1 MRKFSLSCHP
11 EAIRVVRGGRAI
23 DGMGIYQEIGGASAL
38 AAAVEGFYARVT
50 ADTELAGY
58 FEGVDLGR
66 LKAHQRS
73 FLAAAIGGSEIY
85 AGRSM
90 KEAHAPLGISQKHFD
105 RVVGHLVD
113 TLTEL
118 SVPAEIIGEI
128 GSKLIPLQEEI
139 VTPVASRVGMVRP

>member
-1 MRKFSLSCHP
+1 MS
-11 EAIRVVRGGRAI
+11 
-23 DGMGIYQEIGGASAL
+23 IYEEIGGAPAL
-38 AAAVEGFYARVT
+38 AAAVDDFYARIL
-50 ADTELAGY
+50 ADSELVGY
-58 FEGVDLGR
+58 FDGMDLGR

-85 AGRSM
+85 AGRPM
-90 KEAHAPLGISQKHFD
+90 KEAHAPLAIAQKHFD

-128 GSKLIPLQEEI
+128 GSRLIPLQEEI
-139 VTPVASRVGMVRP
+139 VTTAASRSASANSRR

>member
-1 MRKFSLSCHP
+1 MS
-11 EAIRVVRGGRAI
+11 
-23 DGMGIYQEIGGASAL
+23 IYDEIGGAPAL
-38 AAAVEGFYARVT
+38 AAAVEDFYTRVL

-58 FEGVDLGR
+58 FQGVDVER

-85 AGRSM
+85 AGRPM
-90 KEAHAPLGISQKHFD
+90 KEAHASLGITQKHFD

-118 SVPAEIIGEI
+118 SVPAETIGEV
-128 GSKLIPLQEEI
+128 GSKLIPLQWEI
-139 VTPVASRVGMVRP
+139 VSSIA

>member
-1 MRKFSLSCHP
+1 MP
-11 EAIRVVRGGRAI
+11 RGCN
-23 DGMGIYQEIGGASAL
+23 DGMSIYEEIGGAPAL
-38 AAAVEGFYARVT
+38 AAAVDDFYVRVL

-73 FLAAAIGGSEIY
+73 FLAAAVGGSEIY
-85 AGRSM
+85 AGRPM
-90 KEAHAPLGISQKHFD
+90 KEAHARLAITQKHFD

-128 GSKLIPLQEEI
+128 GSKLIPLQEQI
-139 VTPVASRVGMVRP
+139 VTPASARVGSA

>member
-1 MRKFSLSCHP
+1 MS
-11 EAIRVVRGGRAI
+11 
-23 DGMGIYQEIGGASAL
+23 IYEEIGGAPAL
-38 AAAVEGFYARVT
+38 AAAVEDFYARVL
-50 ADTELAGY
+50 ADSELAGY

-85 AGRSM
+85 AGRPM
-90 KEAHAPLGISQKHFD
+90 KEAHAPLAITQKHFD

-118 SVPAEIIGEI
+118 SVPADIIGEI
-128 GSKLIPLQEEI
+128 GSKLIPLQEQI
-139 VTPVASRVGMVRP
+139 VVPAAARLRSA

>member
-1 MRKFSLSCHP
+1 
-11 EAIRVVRGGRAI
+11 
-23 DGMGIYQEIGGASAL
+23 MGIYEEIGGAPAL
-38 AAAVEGFYARVT
+38 AAAVEDFYARVL
-50 ADTELAGY
+50 ADSELMGY
-58 FEGVDLGR
+58 FEGVDLDR

-90 KEAHAPLGISQKHFD
+90 KEVHSPLAVAQKHFD

-118 SVPAEIIGEI
+118 SVPAETIGEI
-128 GSKLIPLQEEI
+128 GSRLIPLQEQI
-139 VTPVASRVGMVRP
+139 VTPAGQPAGRTG